1 MLGKSEPEISV
12 GIDFGTSNSCSGV
25 YINGVVKIVPNKIGE
40 RITPSIVLFKTNK
53 KKDQNNKEVVKEE
66 ILVGEEALCEPIG
79 NIRNY
84 IYEIKRFIGLDYD
97 ELKESGFM
105 ESLNYEIVK
114 EGDIPKI
121 KIESNGQY
129 KYYAV
134 EEISAFIIKKI
145 ITSTED
151 FIAETMDRKG
161 LKIKNAVFTV
171 PSQFTDQQKQSI
183 LQAAKLAGIEVPRII
198 NEPTAAALAYGI
210 GKDLTYKPKN
220 NLFISTA
227 EGVDYNVAPSAS
239 QIIKSEEKVMI
250 FDLGGGT
257 LDITILN
264 INKNQDNSLNFDV
277 KVTRGDIHLGGSDFD
292 KILMDYCIKYFCED
306 TGINKQDILKDYRA
320 CRRLKVKCE
329 NAKKLLSIK
338 HDVLIQIDNFYQEN
352 DLMLKIRQS
361 EFINI
366 CKPLYNRINDKIM
379 DVLNE
384 AEYKADD
391 IEKVI
396 LVGGATRISGIKD
409 RLNKIFGENKIKD
422 DINPEEA
429 VAIGATLD
437 AAKLQIQQ
445 KMNFTLQDIIPYNIG
460 IAVQNQN
467 PNDEDTEIMH
477 PIIKKYSKI
486 PNRKEKRYKANLS
499 EQNPDIVVNV
509 YEGNNK
515 SIKKNIKLGEA
526 IISDLKKRGDVIY
539 KVILNIAVNGKLTGY
554 IQSDELNITKDI
566 DFIENCRKGITIDHK
581 IKITDNTNLETL
593 ASVAPDIQKKKDII
607 RTSQNINIKLNNL
620 IDCSKIYE
628 ELIKNYNIFVKINE
642 YLYEKIFTYTK
653 ELFELYM
660 ERLKL
665 KREDTKNLIKKIK
678 ERMMNLVNEQNYIE
692 ELMLNFKELKAGYKN
707 EFYLIFCNYMEILN
721 NAGLSKLKGGR
732 FSRYY
737 AKMNFEKVFFG
748 IKKFVEEKDLTI
760 IDSEIK
766 KFYDSQKLINEEE
779 LKKINSFAF
788 LVDLYARDKKY
799 IPGGL
804 GFTNIN
810 RKIEGFNQ
818 KQDPTFEEAQE
829 ILDLFQNMADSYEIN
844 EKSIGEAYC
853 LANIIKISF
862 ENLGI
867 TDYDKLEIY
876 IERFEFIMDGK
887 ETDNYKWY
895 NEIIKIIEKLK
906 LKNN

>member
-1 MLGKSEPEISV
+1 MLGKSDPEIGV
-12 GIDFGTSNSCSGV
+12 GIDFGTSNSSSGV
-25 YINGVVKIVPNKIGE
+25 YINGAVKIVPNKIGE
-40 RITPSIVLFKTNK
+40 RITPSIILFKTNK
-53 KKDQNNKEVVKEE
+53 KMDQNNKEVTKEE
-66 ILVGEEALCEPIG
+66 IFVGEDALCEPIG

-84 IYEIKRFIGLDYD
+84 IYEIKRFIGLDYE

-105 ESLNYEIVK
+105 ESLNYEIVN
-114 EGDIPKI
+114 EGDIPKV

-129 KYYAV
+129 KYYAI

-183 LQAAKLAGIEVPRII
+183 LHAAKLAGIEVPRII

-227 EGVDYNVAPSAS
+227 EGVDYNVAPSAN
-239 QIIKSEEKVMI
+239 QFIKSEEKVMI

-264 INKNQDNSLNFDV
+264 INKNQDNSLNFDI

-292 KILMDYCIKYFCED
+292 KILMDYCIKFFCED
-306 TGINKQDILKDYRA
+306 NGINKQDILKDYRA

-338 HDVLIQIDNFYQEN
+338 NDVLIQIDNFYQEN
-352 DLMLKIRQS
+352 DLMLKIRQN
-361 EFINI
+361 EFIDI

-384 AEYKADD
+384 AEYKAHD

-445 KMNFTLQDIIPYNIG
+445 KMNFTLQDIIPYDIG

-467 PNDEDTEIMH
+467 PDDADTEIMH

-499 EQNPDIVVNV
+499 AQNPDIVVNV

-515 SIKKNIKLGEA
+515 YVKNNIKLGEA

-554 IQSDELNITKDI
+554 IQSDEINIKEDI
-566 DFIENCRKGITIDHK
+566 NFTVKNRKGITFDHK
-581 IKITDNTNLETL
+581 IKITDNKNLETL

-607 RTSQNINIKLNNL
+607 RKSQDINIKLNNL

-628 ELIKNYNIFVKINE
+628 ELIKNYNIFVKDNE

-665 KREDTKNLIKKIK
+665 KRENTKILVQKIK
-678 ERMMNLVNEQNYIE
+678 ERMKNLIKEQNYIE
-692 ELMLNFKELKAGYKN
+692 ELMLNFKELRFSYKN

-737 AKMNFEKVFFG
+737 AKINFEKVFFG
-748 IKKFVEEKDLTI
+748 IKKFVVEKDLTI
-760 IDSEIK
+760 IDPEIK
-766 KFYDSQKLINEEE
+766 KFYDSQKSINEEE
-779 LKKINSFAF
+779 LRKINSFAF

-810 RKIEGFNQ
+810 QKIEGFKQ
-818 KQDPTFEEAQE
+818 KEDPTIEEAQE

-867 TDYDKLEIY
+867 TDYEKLEIY
-876 IERFEFIMDGK
+876 IERFEFIMEGK
-887 ETDNYKWY
+887 ETENYKWY
-895 NEIIKIIEKLK
+895 NEIIKIIKKLK
-906 LKNN
+906 LNNN

>member
-1 MLGKSEPEISV
+1 MLGKSEPEIGV
-12 GIDFGTSNSCSGV
+12 GIDFGTSNSSSGV
-25 YINGVVKIVPNKIGE
+25 YINGAVKIVPNKIGE
-40 RITPSIVLFKTNK
+40 RITPSIILFKTNK
-53 KKDQNNKEVVKEE
+53 KINQNNKEEIKEE
-66 ILVGEEALCEPIG
+66 IFVGEDALCEPIG

-145 ITSTED
+145 IQSTED
-151 FIAETMDRKG
+151 FIAETLDRKG
-161 LKIKNAVFTV
+161 LKIKSAVFTV

-183 LQAAKLAGIEVPRII
+183 LEAAKLAGIEVPRII

-227 EGVDYNVAPSAS
+227 EGVDYNVAPSAN

-566 DFIENCRKGITIDHK
+566 DFIVNCRKGITIGHK

-593 ASVAPDIQKKKDII
+593 ASVAPEIQKKKDII

-628 ELIKNYNIFVKINE
+628 ELIKNYNTFVKINE

-692 ELMLNFKELKAGYKN
+692 ELMLNFKELKAGYIN

-721 NAGLSKLKGGR
+721 NAGLSKLQGGR

-818 KQDPTFEEAQE
+818 KQDPTLEEAQE

>member
-1 MLGKSEPEISV
+1 MLGKSDPEIGV
-12 GIDFGTSNSCSGV
+12 GIDFGTSNSSSGV
-25 YINGVVKIVPNKIGE
+25 YINGAVKIVPNKIGE
-40 RITPSIVLFKTNK
+40 RITPSIILFKTNK
-53 KKDQNNKEVVKEE
+53 KMDQNNKEVTKEE
-66 ILVGEEALCEPIG
+66 IFVGEDALCEPIG

-84 IYEIKRFIGLDYD
+84 IYEIKRFIGLDYE

-105 ESLNYEIVK
+105 ESLNYEIVN
-114 EGDIPKI
+114 EGDIPKV

-129 KYYAV
+129 KYYAI

-183 LQAAKLAGIEVPRII
+183 LHAAKLAGIEVPRII

-227 EGVDYNVAPSAS
+227 EGVDYNVAPSAN
-239 QIIKSEEKVMI
+239 QFIKSEEKVMI

-264 INKNQDNSLNFDV
+264 INKNQDNSLNFDI

-292 KILMDYCIKYFCED
+292 KILMDYCIKFFCED
-306 TGINKQDILKDYRA
+306 NGINKQDILKDYRA

-338 HDVLIQIDNFYQEN
+338 NDVLIQIDNFYQEN
-352 DLMLKIRQS
+352 DLMLKIRQN
-361 EFINI
+361 EFIDI

-384 AEYKADD
+384 AEYKAHD

-437 AAKLQIQQ
+437 AAKLQIQH
-445 KMNFTLQDIIPYNIG
+445 KMNFTLQDIIPYDIG

-467 PNDEDTEIMH
+467 PDDADTEIMH

-499 EQNPDIVVNV
+499 AQNPDIVVNV

-515 SIKKNIKLGEA
+515 YVKNNIKLGEA

-554 IQSDELNITKDI
+554 IQSDEINIKEDI
-566 DFIENCRKGITIDHK
+566 NFTVKNRKGITFDHK
-581 IKITDNTNLETL
+581 IKITDNKNLETL

-607 RTSQNINIKLNNL
+607 RKSQDINIKLNNL

-628 ELIKNYNIFVKINE
+628 ELIKNYNIFVKDNE

-665 KREDTKNLIKKIK
+665 KRENTKILVQKIK
-678 ERMMNLVNEQNYIE
+678 ERMKNLIKEQNYIE
-692 ELMLNFKELKAGYKN
+692 ELMLNFKELRFSYKN

-737 AKMNFEKVFFG
+737 AKINFEKVFFG
-748 IKKFVEEKDLTI
+748 IKKFVVEKDLTI
-760 IDSEIK
+760 IDPEIK
-766 KFYDSQKLINEEE
+766 KFYDSQKSINEEE
-779 LKKINSFAF
+779 LRKINSFAF

-810 RKIEGFNQ
+810 QKIEGFKQ
-818 KQDPTFEEAQE
+818 KEDPTIEEAQE

-867 TDYDKLEIY
+867 TDYEKLEIY
-876 IERFEFIMDGK
+876 IERFEFIMEGK
-887 ETDNYKWY
+887 ETENYKWY
-895 NEIIKIIEKLK
+895 NEIIKIIKKLK
-906 LKNN
+906 LNNN

>member
-1 MLGKSEPEISV
+1 MLGKSEPEIGV
-12 GIDFGTSNSCSGV
+12 GIDFGTSNSSSGV
-25 YINGVVKIVPNKIGE
+25 YINGAVKIVPNKIGE
-40 RITPSIVLFKTNK
+40 RITPSIILFKTNK
-53 KKDQNNKEVVKEE
+53 KINQNNKEEIKEE
-66 ILVGEEALCEPIG
+66 IFVGEDALCEPIG

-105 ESLNYEIVK
+105 ESLNYEIVR

-145 ITSTED
+145 IQSTED
-151 FIAETMDRKG
+151 FIAETLDRKG
-161 LKIKNAVFTV
+161 LKIKSAVFTV

-183 LQAAKLAGIEVPRII
+183 LEAAKLAGIEVPRII

-460 IAVQNQN
+460 IAVQNQD

-515 SIKKNIKLGEA
+515 YIKKNIKLGEA

-566 DFIENCRKGITIDHK
+566 NFKVKNRKGVTIDHK
-581 IKITDNTNLETL
+581 IKITDN
-593 ASVAPDIQKKKDII
+593 
-607 RTSQNINIKLNNL
+607 
-620 IDCSKIYE
+620 
-628 ELIKNYNIFVKINE
+628 
-642 YLYEKIFTYTK
+642 
-653 ELFELYM
+653 
-660 ERLKL
+660 
-665 KREDTKNLIKKIK
+665 
-678 ERMMNLVNEQNYIE
+678 
-692 ELMLNFKELKAGYKN
+692 
-707 EFYLIFCNYMEILN
+707 
-721 NAGLSKLKGGR
+721 
-732 FSRYY
+732 
-737 AKMNFEKVFFG
+737 
-748 IKKFVEEKDLTI
+748 
-760 IDSEIK
+760 
-766 KFYDSQKLINEEE
+766 
-779 LKKINSFAF
+779 
-788 LVDLYARDKKY
+788 
-799 IPGGL
+799 
-804 GFTNIN
+804 
-810 RKIEGFNQ
+810 
-818 KQDPTFEEAQE
+818 
-829 ILDLFQNMADSYEIN
+829 
-844 EKSIGEAYC
+844 KSS
-853 LANIIKISF
+853 L
-862 ENLGI
+862 
-867 TDYDKLEIY
+867 
-876 IERFEFIMDGK
+876 
-887 ETDNYKWY
+887 
-895 NEIIKIIEKLK
+895 
-906 LKNN
+906 